1 MVRRAFIQLSMLSKM
16 ANAFIDSVCMCVFV
30 CLHPTGIN
38 HNMLGNLANAYNVY
52 VCVCLSMHV
61 CVRAS
66 PSSTY
71 KTAYLVCWPPFH
83 KVRLIRQSPI
93 QFNDAVDLVSWTMY
107 NGTQLG
113 TSRAS
118 L

>member
-52 VCVCLSMHV
+52 VCVCVCLCMFA
-61 CVRAS
+61 CVRVHPA
-66 PSSTY
+66 
-71 KTAYLVCWPPFH
+71 
-83 KVRLIRQSPI
+83 PI
-93 QFNDAVDLVSWTMY
+93 KQHI
-107 NGTQLG
+107 
-113 TSRAS
+113 
-118 L
+118 